1 MGAAICLL
9 LYSFAVVVI
18 VPGLLVRLTRSGA
31 APWLAIAAWLT
42 AIVGV
47 LASWLVAAVL
57 MVLALAQNRDQP
69 RRIASACFAA
79 MRQVAVGGS
88 GPLLQA
94 TLFAL
99 TAAAASAV
107 VILGW
112 RLSRS
117 MWRAREITHQH
128 AADARVIGRRV
139 AGLDA
144 IVVDAPERVAYSVAG
159 RPDTIVVT
167 SAALDTLDERHLD
180 AVLAHERAH
189 LTGRHHLMLAF
200 TRGLATTLPRVGL
213 FTTGAREIARL
224 TEMAA
229 DDAAARRHGPHTV
242 LGALLALSAQAP
254 IPSGAAAA
262 AGTDVLVRAQRL
274 AAPTVTGW
282 RTRLMLG
289 AMTLSV
295 ALAPLVVG
303 VHAAI
308 GFGLSNPTGANG
320 QVIVPGKADP
330 CGGTSCSPAMMSLST
345 TCRRA

>member
-1 MGAAICLL
+1 MGVAICLL

-47 LASWLVAAVL
+47 LASWLVAAGFL
-57 MVLALAQNRDQP
+57 VLALPQNRDQP
-69 RRIASACFAA
+69 ARIASTCLAA
-79 MRQVAVGGS
+79 MRQVAAGGS

-99 TAAAASAV
+99 TAAAAGAV

-117 MWRAREITHQH
+117 VWRARELTHQH
-128 AADARVIGRRV
+128 AADARIIGRRV

-167 SAALDTLDERHLD
+167 SAALDMLDERHLD

-189 LTGRHHLMLAF
+189 LTGHHHLMLAF
-200 TRGLATTLPRVGL
+200 TRGLAATLPRVGL

-274 AAPTVTGW
+274 AAPAVTGW
-282 RTRLMLG
+282 RTPLMLG
-289 AMTLSV
+289 ATTLLV

-320 QVIVPGKADP
+320 QVTVAGNADP
-330 CGGTSCSPAMMSLST
+330 CGDTSCRPAMVSMSA

>member
-1 MGAAICLL
+1 MGVAVCLL
-9 LYSFAVVVI
+9 LYSFAAVVI

-42 AIVGV
+42 AIIGV
-47 LASWLVAAVL
+47 LASWLIAAGFLVL
-57 MVLALAQNRDQP
+57 TLVQNRDQP
-69 RRIASACFAA
+69 ARIASACLAA
-79 MRQVAVGGS
+79 MRQVATGGS
-88 GPLLQA
+88 GPLLQT

-99 TAAAASAV
+99 TAAATGAV

-117 MWRAREITHQH
+117 MWRAREVSHRH
-128 AADARVIGRRV
+128 AADARIIGHRV

-167 SAALDTLDERHLD
+167 SAALDALDKRHLD

-189 LTGRHHLMLAF
+189 LTGRHHLMLAL
-200 TRGLATTLPRVGL
+200 TRGLAATLPRVGL

-242 LGALLALSAQAP
+242 VGALLALSAQAP
-254 IPSGAAAA
+254 IPTVAAAA
-262 AGTDVLVRAQRL
+262 TGTDVLVRAQRL
-274 AAPTVTGW
+274 TAPTVAGW

-289 AMTLSV
+289 AMTLLV
-295 ALAPLVVG
+295 VLAPLLVG
-303 VHAAI
+303 VHAGI
-308 GFGLSNPTGANG
+308 GFGLCSPTGANR
-320 QVIVPGKADP
+320 QVIAARQANP
-330 CGGTSCSPAMMSLST
+330 CGGTPVVSHRCA
-345 TCRRA
+345 

>member
-1 MGAAICLL
+1 MGVAVCLL

-18 VPGLLVRLTRSGA
+18 VPALLVRLTRSGA

-42 AIVGV
+42 AIVSV
-47 LASWLVAAVL
+47 LASWLVAAGFLVIA
-57 MVLALAQNRDQP
+57 VARYWDQP
-69 RRIASACFAA
+69 GRLASACFAA
-79 MRQVAVGGS
+79 LRHVAVGAS

-99 TAAAASAV
+99 TAAATGAV
-107 VILGW
+107 AILGW

-117 MWRAREITHQH
+117 MRSARALSHRH
-128 AADARVIGRRV
+128 AADARIIGRRV
-139 AGLDA
+139 PGLDA
-144 IVVDAPERVAYSVAG
+144 VVIDAPERVAYSVAG

-167 SAALDTLDERHLD
+167 SAAFDALDERHLD

-189 LTGRHHLMLAF
+189 LVGRHHLMLAF
-200 TRGLATTLPRVGL
+200 TRGLAATVPRVGL
-213 FTTGAREIARL
+213 FTIGAREIARL

-262 AGTDVLVRAQRL
+262 TGADVLARAQRL
-274 AAPTVTGW
+274 AAPAVAGW

-289 AMTLSV
+289 GTTLLV
-295 ALAPLVVG
+295 LLAPLVAG
-303 VHAAI
+303 VYAAI
-308 GFGLSNPTGANG
+308 GFAL
-320 QVIVPGKADP
+320 
-330 CGGTSCSPAMMSLST
+330 CSPMT
-345 TCRRA
+345 G

>member
-1 MGAAICLL
+1 MGVAVCLL

-18 VPGLLVRLTRSGA
+18 VPGLLVRLTRSDA

-47 LASWLVAAVL
+47 LASWLVAAAFL
-57 MVLALAQNRDQP
+57 VLALAQNRDQP
-69 RRIASACFAA
+69 GRIASTCLAA

-99 TAAAASAV
+99 TAAATGAV

-117 MWRAREITHQH
+117 IWRAREASHRH
-128 AADARVIGRRV
+128 AADARIVGHRV

-167 SAALDTLDERHLD
+167 SAALDALDEPHLD

-189 LTGRHHLMLAF
+189 LTGRHHLMLAL
-200 TRGLATTLPRVGL
+200 TRGLAATLPRVGL

-242 LGALLALSAQAP
+242 LGALLALSARAP

-262 AGTDVLVRAQRL
+262 TGTDVLVRAQRL
-274 AAPTVTGW
+274 AAPTVAGW

-289 AMTLSV
+289 AMTLLV
-295 ALAPLVVG
+295 VLAPLVVG

-308 GFGLSNPTGANG
+308 GFGLCNPSGANG
-320 QVIVPGKADP
+320 QVIVAGEANP
-330 CGGTSCSPAMMSLST
+330 CGGTPVVP
-345 TCRRA
+345 RRCP

>member
-1 MGAAICLL
+1 MGVAVCLL

-47 LASWLVAAVL
+47 LASWLVAAGFL
-57 MVLALAQNRDQP
+57 VLALAQNRDQP
-69 RRIASACFAA
+69 ARIASTCLAA
-79 MRQVAVGGS
+79 MRQVAAGGS

-99 TAAAASAV
+99 TAAATGAV

-117 MWRAREITHQH
+117 MWRAREVSHRH
-128 AADARVIGRRV
+128 AADARIIGRHV

-144 IVVDAPERVAYSVAG
+144 IVVDAPERIAYSVAG

-167 SAALDTLDERHLD
+167 TATLDALDEPHLD

-189 LTGRHHLMLAF
+189 LTGRHHLMLSL
-200 TRGLATTLPRVGL
+200 TRGLAAALPRVGL

-224 TEMAA
+224 SEMAA

-242 LGALLALSAQAP
+242 LGALLDLSAQAP

-262 AGTDVLVRAQRL
+262 TGTDVLVRAQRL
-274 AAPTVTGW
+274 AAPTVAGW

-289 AMTLSV
+289 AMTLLV
-295 ALAPLVVG
+295 VLAPLVIG
-303 VHAAI
+303 VQAAI
-308 GFGLSNPTGANG
+308 GFGLCNPTGANG
-320 QVIVPGKADP
+320 QVIVADKGHP
-330 CGGTSCSPAMMSLST
+330 CGGTPVVP
-345 TCRRA
+345 RRCP